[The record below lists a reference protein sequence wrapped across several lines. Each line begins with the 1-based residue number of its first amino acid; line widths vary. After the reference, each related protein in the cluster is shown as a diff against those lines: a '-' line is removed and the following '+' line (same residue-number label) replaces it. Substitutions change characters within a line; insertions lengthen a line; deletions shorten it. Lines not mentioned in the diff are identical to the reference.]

1 MQRKSYWKLV
11 CLKVEVNE
19 ESFGTSFIIVWK
31 KLLPPQRGCPASPN
45 LSRAKKVLGQNMFHS
60 KLFLHKRVACEEQ
73 KRFLKKKNMFHLKIF
88 SHKRV
93 ALYPVNV
100 REEMEEFPKREN

>member
-1 MQRKSYWKLV
+1 
-11 CLKVEVNE
+11 
-19 ESFGTSFIIVWK
+19 
-31 KLLPPQRGCPASPN
+31 
-45 LSRAKKVLGQNMFHS
+45 MFHS
-60 KLFLHKRVACEEQ
+60 KLFFHKRVACEEQ
-73 KRFLKKKNMFHLKIF
+73 KRFLKKKKNMFHLKIF